1 MIKLGMSIFDLAY
14 LQLQREG
21 KLNKNNWT
29 DLWIDR
35 AIEIRKYLDMVER
48 NKKVAKNRQKKER
61 R

>member
-1 MIKLGMSIFDLAY
+1 MINLGISIFDLAY

-21 KLNKNNWT
+21 KLNKKNWF

-35 AIEIRKYLDMVER
+35 AVKIRKYLDMVER
-48 NKKVAKNRQKKER
+48 NKKVAKNRKR